1 VKLDI
6 DERAKKHITQEMADR
21 VLQIAYERRLD
32 LWLAFSDENRHE
44 VLLDA
49 TEQFRVLL
57 RQVLNDER
65 PGESNMWLKMDL
77 YHEVILRIFRMCG
90 VARPSH

>member
-21 VLQIAYERRLD
+21 VLQIAYERRPD
-32 LWLAFSDENRHE
+32 LWLAFSEEHRHE

-49 TEQFRVLL
+49 TDQFRVLL
-57 RQVLNDER
+57 RQVLNDEP

-77 YHEVILRIFRMCG
+77 YHEAIQRISRMCG